1 MTVTPLETM
10 SKPLSA
16 AARGAAT
23 TTTSLPGAG
32 EVEIVSGPMMGL
44 LAVGICVLVGWVF
57 VRILRPEKF
66 LLRRVPR
73 RPNHL
78 NLVHVLAMFLLYFAC
93 TPLAMTV
100 LAKLQAIRTESLK
113 DLPMTVKLPG
123 AIFGQLVLIGGA
135 LTVAAINF
143 RHGLRRGLGMSFRHG
158 LCDSLRAAVACL
170 AVLPVCYGVLV
181 VTQLL
186 MPEQW
191 VRIHPILE
199 FTPGASPFWLAAV
212 LVSTVVL
219 APLSEELLYRGL
231 LQSMI
236 RQHTR
241 SPWPAIL
248 VTSGVFAASHSPQY
262 QDMPALFVLALALGY
277 NYERTGRLVAP
288 ILLHALF
295 NAAMLWARLAG

>member
-1 MTVTPLETM
+1 
-10 SKPLSA
+10 
-16 AARGAAT
+16 
-23 TTTSLPGAG
+23 
-32 EVEIVSGPMMGL
+32 
-44 LAVGICVLVGWVF
+44 
-57 VRILRPEKF
+57 
-66 LLRRVPR
+66 
-73 RPNHL
+73 
-78 NLVHVLAMFLLYFAC
+78 
-93 TPLAMTV
+93 
-100 LAKLQAIRTESLK
+100 
-113 DLPMTVKLPG
+113 
-123 AIFGQLVLIGGA
+123 
-135 LTVAAINF
+135 
-143 RHGLRRGLGMSFRHG
+143 MSFRHG

-170 AVLPVCYGVLV
+170 AILPVCYGVLV

-219 APLSEELLYRGL
+219 APLAEELLYRGL

-236 RQHTR
+236 RQHTS

-248 VTSGVFAASHSPQY
+248 LTSAVFAASHFGQC
-262 QDMPALFVLALALGY
+262 QDMPALFVLAVALGY

-295 NAAMLWARLAG
+295 NAAMIWVRLAG